1 MAHSNGVISA
11 PISASDPYQVLGVG
25 IYAGGYDVGYICSNQ
40 HKRINKWAKY
50 KPIDYPAI
58 GELTEAQLKNG
69 DYGIKPVTAKSTVL
83 DAVNANSYEY
93 VPPKGGD
100 NSPYRLCDFIGYN
113 HAAEPPILF
122 STAETIFEWDT
133 SVQEVYAFQ
142 VMCYKNAADSLNLIQ
157 ANSLLENMYL
167 ALAILAS
174 SNKYYVKTSAIT
186 LKQFIDRTEDPYV
199 NLHRDDAPLM
209 NFNSGSKV
217 EYYLLASSFKAD
229 QAFVLETS
237 QPSASFIPLPF
248 GDTWQQKG
256 EFTLKKVDNVPLFS
270 LVEIAFGSYS
280 YQDYQTIGTI
290 TIGPGTFRFRFK
302 VKNQRSTAF
311 SMTANEYQIN
321 VRCNGTYYFQSYEQ
335 VAINV
340 PAGGTAEYEVQS
352 DTLYSRIFNGVVYGT
367 MTIEMTYQNNAILY
381 QKEIR
386 VYNQ

>member
-1 MAHSNGVISA
+1 MSHSNGIISN
-11 PISASDPYQVLGVG
+11 PINPQDPYLVLGVRKRKS
-25 IYAGGYDVGYICSNQ
+25 GYNINYICSNL
-40 HKRINKWAKY
+40 HGRINKWAKY

-113 HAAEPPILF
+113 HNAEPPILF

-167 ALAILAS
+167 ALAILGS

-248 GDTWQQKG
+248 ADTWQQKG

-290 TIGPGTFRFRFK
+290 TIGSGTFRFRFR

-352 DTLYSRIFNGVVYGT
+352 DTLYSRIFNGVENGT
-367 MTIEMTYQNNAILY
+367 MTIEMTYQYNAILY

>member
-1 MAHSNGVISA
+1 MSHSNGIISN
-11 PISASDPYQVLGVG
+11 PINPQDPYLVLGVRKRKS
-25 IYAGGYDVGYICSNQ
+25 GYNINYICSNL
-40 HKRINKWAKY
+40 HGRINKWAKY
-50 KPIDYPAI
+50 KPIDYPVI

-167 ALAILAS
+167 ALAILGS

-256 EFTLKKVDNVPLFS
+256 EFTLKKVDNVPLFC

-290 TIGPGTFRFRFK
+290 TIGSGTFRFRFK

>member
-1 MAHSNGVISA
+1 MSHSNGIISN
-11 PISASDPYQVLGVG
+11 PINPQDPYLVLGVRKRKS
-25 IYAGGYDVGYICSNQ
+25 GYNINYICSNL
-40 HKRINKWAKY
+40 HGRINKWAKY
-50 KPIDYPAI
+50 KPIDYPVI

-142 VMCYKNAADSLNLIQ
+142 VMCFKNAADSLNLIQ

-167 ALAILAS
+167 ALAILGS

-290 TIGPGTFRFRFK
+290 TIGSGTFRFRFK